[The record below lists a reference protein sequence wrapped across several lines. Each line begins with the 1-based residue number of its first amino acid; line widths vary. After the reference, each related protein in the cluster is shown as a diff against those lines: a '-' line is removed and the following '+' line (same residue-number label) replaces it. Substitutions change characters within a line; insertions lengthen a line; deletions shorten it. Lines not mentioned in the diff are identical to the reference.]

1 MPAAERRELLAL
13 AGFMAVNP
21 SSTTAPNARGN
32 RRQHE
37 TETER
42 LRVLDVFRSRPVMAV
57 ATVSTLAALLE
68 ITPKLERFRLLH
80 PVRAEEPEKT
90 ASPLATTTLSVGEA
104 TLSEESHEAA
114 QASLERSLT
123 RPAASPIAK
132 SDETEGNFADLAA
145 KPPPIPIE
153 DPSGRALEPFF
164 QRLRVTQ
171 SGSSNAK
178 TRILHY
184 GDSVVASD
192 YVSSTLRRRFQE
204 RYGDGGHGFTLIA
217 NAWPAYFHEGVSRY
231 ATGGWL
237 ISRVVGPLASDGWHG
252 LGGVSFRAPPNLL
265 TRIGTAKKGEVGRR
279 VSQFELAYVESPEG
293 GTAEVRID
301 GKPVTVLDT
310 RSEVKRFRTASFD
323 IPDGEHEFELQTLK
337 GTSRYFGLVMERHA
351 PGVVLDAL
359 GIQGARIRF
368 LDKQDDE
375 HFKEQLKWRDPA
387 LVVYQFGAN
396 ESADGYAYSMAD
408 YYTTMRAVIEQQRRA
423 LPNAS
428 CLIVGAMDRA
438 SRTGDEIK
446 SLSIIPL
453 IVREQRRVAQDLGCA
468 FFDTFTAMGGNGS
481 MPRWFRRG
489 LGQADLTH
497 PTAVGA
503 EVLGNW
509 LYRAVMAVAREQASA
524 APKTAP

>member
-1 MPAAERRELLAL
+1 MTT
-13 AGFMAVNP
+13 NP
-21 SSTTAPNARGN
+21 SCPRDPSEASPHHLQGPDLHA
-32 RRQHE
+32 H
-37 TETER
+37 
-42 LRVLDVFRSRPVMAV
+42 RVLDVFRSRPVIAI
-57 ATVSTLAALLE
+57 ATVGVLAAVLE
-68 ITPKLERFRLLH
+68 VTPKLERFRLFH
-80 PVRAEEPEKT
+80 PVRAE
-90 ASPLATTTLSVGEA
+90 ASETTSPPASTSNLSVGEA

-114 QASLERSLT
+114 QAAMERPQS

-132 SDETEGNFADLAA
+132 RDDTAGDFADLAA

-164 QRLRVTQ
+164 LRLRATKG
-171 SGSSNAK
+171 GSAEAI
-178 TRILHY
+178 TRIVHY

-252 LGGVSFRAPPNLL
+252 LGGVSFRAPPHLL
-265 TRIGTAKKGEVGRR
+265 ARIGTAKKGDVGRQ
-279 VSQFELAYVESPEG
+279 VSRFELAYVESPEG
-293 GTAEVRID
+293 GTAEIRID

-310 RSEVKRFRTASFD
+310 HGDVKRFRTATYEV
-323 IPDGEHEFELQTLK
+323 PDGEHEFELQTLK
-337 GTSRYFGLVMERHA
+337 GTSRFFGLVMERKN

-387 LVVYQFGAN
+387 LVIYQFGAN

-408 YYTTMRAVIEQQRRA
+408 YHTTMRAVIEQQRNA

-438 SRTGDEIK
+438 SRTGEELK

-453 IVREQRRVAQDLGCA
+453 IVQEQRKVAKDLGCA

-481 MPRWFRRG
+481 MPRWVRRG

-503 EVLGNW
+503 EILGNW
-509 LYRAVMAVAREQASA
+509 LYRAIMAVARDQETRTL
-524 APKTAP
+524 PPHP